1 MVTTGRSRNSFVYL
15 IILIAI
21 GAILVSVLRGQAPR
35 TEDISL
41 TELAG
46 LINQDRVE
54 SITQSDHNLAATLR
68 DGDIVTSRAA
78 VGSLAADQLITLGA
92 DPEKFQVGKPGA
104 VEFSVES
111 PPEWGTWLSLLSYMI
126 PALFVVGLIYF
137 MFRQAQRSKNRDE

>member
-1 MVTTGRSRNSFVYL
+1 MVNTGKSRNSFLYL
-15 IILIAI
+15 IIIIAI

-35 TEDISL
+35 NEDISL
-41 TELAG
+41 TELAD

-54 SITQSDHNLAATLR
+54 SIAQSEQNLTVTLR
-68 DGDIVTSRAA
+68 DGDIVTSHA
-78 VGSLAADQLITLGA
+78 VRGSLAADQLITLGA

-104 VEFSVES
+104 VNFSAES

-137 MFRQAQRSKNRDE
+137 MLRQAQRSKNRDE